1 MPSQETLGT
10 LTLLPMAGASV
21 KHPQATDSHEEQ
33 DQPQREAG

>member
-10 LTLLPMAGASV
+10 LTFLTVAGASV
-21 KHPQATDSHEEQ
+21 KHPQATDNHKEQ